1 MARKSIGRIL
11 SDGVLVIC
19 VVLLCALNASV
30 QAAIEG
36 QMVTYTISGSVGL
49 SGVTMNGLPNTVT
62 DGNGYYSAVVK
73 YGWSGTVTPVM
84 AGYTF
89 EPQKTTY
96 PKVTSD
102 QSNQDYIA
110 TVKTFTIS
118 GTARIDGAPAEGV
131 TMTGLPGNPITGSS
145 GTYKAIVDYGWS
157 GSATPIK
164 DGYIFTPNTKSY
176 TAVIRDMPNQSYT
189 GVLLTFT
196 ISGSS
201 EVEGVTMNGLPGNPK
216 TGRNGMYS
224 ATVKFGWSGIVKPT
238 KQGHTFEPAEMSYTD
253 VTSSYPNQDYAA
265 IVDTFTISGTA
276 GMDGVEM
283 KGLPDTAVFTDE
295 NGYYSTSVE
304 WGWSGTVKPV
314 KAGYKF
320 EPATMTYTKLTSD
333 KVNQIYSPTPII
345 LTISG
350 STGKQGAT
358 MDGLPSNPVTGAGG
372 LYSAKVDWG
381 WTGTVTP
388 MLDGYEFTP
397 ADIPYAAITTNQKN
411 RNHTAKEITFT
422 ISGSVGVSGVI
433 LKGLPAG
440 RPVMSNSNGTYST
453 FVKYGW
459 KGTVTPEK
467 AGYTFEP
474 SEIQYPELYGPEFN
488 RDYTA
493 ALLKRTI
500 SGTIRSNKGEPVEG
514 IFVLADSDGG
524 SATTNSNGE
533 YELTMNYGWR
543 GMVTPTLLGYNFRPT
558 NKRYTVSIT
567 KDQAN
572 QAFTAIVQMFTI
584 SDAVMVGGTPIVGVQ
599 VSANNDGGTAT
610 TDSKGSFS
618 VKVPYNWSGEI
629 SLSKEGFQFPNKSY
643 ANITEDYKN
652 DMPVS
657 AIPPVRRTTPT
668 TTPTTDGPRAIVPD
682 GPEFVGVAP
691 PATTLEVLE
700 PNKPLTPLEQIQ
712 KTLDELLANKG
723 EVTTETVLEPNE
735 LVPDVTLISNVW
747 VDEDIISVLQS
758 IASLANVTIIPDE
771 TVVAMVTVTLKDMPL
786 ETALDIVLGGTPYI
800 WKKTPYYYLVCSGGI
815 NDTMFSFV
823 SETSRMEMNYITAN
837 AAVGLLSS
845 AFREYVQAEI
855 GRPGTD
861 TYTVVVTAPPA
872 LMERIISDLKQI
884 DHIRPAVLLDARIVV
899 MDHGN
904 LLNLGAEWG
913 FPKISF
919 GFFSNDLRGLGGSLM
934 DFGGKTPWGLQIG
947 YTPDATFTNSLDIAL
962 NLLTQN
968 DEATILANPQVLAQD
983 GKVAEIT
990 VMTEEYYMM
999 TADITGSYGY
1009 ARSELEKVESGTKL
1023 TITPHI
1029 GDNNDITLELAI
1041 EVSDSIPRGRAS
1053 DLPVIT
1059 RRTATNTVRI
1069 KDGGTVALAG
1079 LTENRTRTDK
1089 RRVPGLSKLPLIG
1102 GLFKNTR
1109 DEGASREIAV
1119 FVTAHIIPEPGQSVE
1134 FIESSTLT
1142 TQAPIR
1148 PMAGPMA
1155 RPMVRP
1161 TEGNFRMRL
1170 RDSLTRPTR

>member
-1 MARKSIGRIL
+1 MARKNSRVL
-11 SDGVLVIC
+11 SDGIVVLC
-19 VVLLCALNASV
+19 VVLLCALNVSV

-110 TVKTFTIS
+110 TVKTFIIS

-131 TMTGLPGNPITGSS
+131 TMTGLPGNPITGSN
-145 GTYKAIVDYGWS
+145 GTYKAVVDYGWS

-164 DGYIFTPNTKSY
+164 DGYIFTPNTKPY

-196 ISGSS
+196 ITGSA

-224 ATVKFGWSGIVKPT
+224 ATVKFGWSSTVKPT
-238 KQGHTFEPAEMSYTD
+238 KQGHTFEPAEMPYTD
-253 VTSSYPNQDYAA
+253 VISSYPNQDYAA
-265 IVDTFTISGTA
+265 IVDTFTVSGTT

-283 KGLPDTAVFTDE
+283 KGLPGTAVFTDE

-304 WGWSGTVKPV
+304 WGWSDTVKPE

-320 EPATMTYTKLTSD
+320 EPATMIYTKLTSD

-350 STGKQGAT
+350 SAIKQGVT
-358 MDGLPSNPVTGAGG
+358 MDGLPGNPVTGASG
-372 LYSAKVDWG
+372 LYSVKVDWG
-381 WTGTVTP
+381 FTGTVTP

-411 RNHTAKEITFT
+411 RNYTAKEITFT
-422 ISGSVGVSGVI
+422 ISGSVGVSGVT
-433 LKGLPAG
+433 LKGLPG
-440 RPVMSNSNGTYST
+440 RPVMSNINRTYST
-453 FVKYGW
+453 LVKYGW

-493 ALLKRTI
+493 ALLQRTI
-500 SGTIRSNKGEPVEG
+500 SGTIRDRGEPVEG
-514 IFVLADSDGG
+514 IFVIADNDGG
-524 SATTNSNGE
+524 SATTNANGE
-533 YELTMNYGWR
+533 YELMMDYGWR

-558 NKRYTVSIT
+558 NKRYAMSIT

-584 SDAVMVGGTPIVGVQ
+584 SDTVMVGGTPIVGVQ
-599 VSANNDGGTAT
+599 VSANNGGGTAK
-610 TDSKGSFS
+610 TDSKGNFS

-629 SLSKEGFQFPNKSY
+629 ALSKEGFQFPSKPY
-643 ANITEDYKN
+643 TNITENYKN

-657 AIPPVRRTTPT
+657 AIPPVRTTTPT
-668 TTPTTDGPRAIVPD
+668 TTPVLTEPRAIVPD
-682 GPEFVGVAP
+682 GPEWVGVAP
-691 PATTLEVLE
+691 PVTTLEPLE
-700 PNKPLTPLEQIQ
+700 PKEPLTPLEQIQ

-723 EVTTETVLEPNE
+723 KVITEPVPEPNE
-735 LVPDVTLISNVW
+735 LVLPDVTFISNVW
-747 VDEDIISVLQS
+747 VDEDIITVLQS

-771 TVVAMVTVTLKDMPL
+771 TVVAMVTCTLKDVPL

-815 NDTMFSFV
+815 TDTMFSFV
-823 SETSRMEMNYITAN
+823 SETHRMKMNYITAN

-845 AFREYVQAEI
+845 AFRAYVQAEI
-855 GRPGTD
+855 GQPGTD

-884 DHIRPAVLLDARIVV
+884 DHIRPSVLLDARIVV
-899 MDHGN
+899 MSRGN
-904 LLNLGAEWG
+904 LLNLGTEWG

-919 GFFSNDLRGLGGSLM
+919 GFFSGKSQGVPGM
-934 DFGGKTPWGLQIG
+934 VDFGGKMPWGLQIG
-947 YTPDATFTNSLDIAL
+947 YTPDAEFTNSLDIVL
-962 NLLTQN
+962 NLLAQN

-1029 GDNNDITLELAI
+1029 GDNNDITLELAV
-1041 EVSDSIPRGRAS
+1041 EVSDSIARGSES

-1109 DEGASREIAV
+1109 DESASREIAV
-1119 FVTAHIIPEPGQSVE
+1119 FVTAHKIPEPGQSVE
-1134 FIESSTLT
+1134 FIQPSTPRT
-1142 TQAPIR
+1142 RAPIR
-1148 PMAGPMA
+1148 PMV
-1155 RPMVRP
+1155 RPM
-1161 TEGNFRMRL
+1161 EGDFRMRL
-1170 RDSLTRPTR
+1170 RESLSRPTR

>member
-1 MARKSIGRIL
+1 MARKNIGRVL
-11 SDGVLVIC
+11 SDGVMALC
-19 VVLLCALNASV
+19 VVLLCALNVSV

-36 QMVTYTISGSVGL
+36 EAVTYTISGSVGL

-62 DGNGYYSAVVK
+62 DENGYYNAVVK

-89 EPQKTTY
+89 EPANRPY

-102 QSNQDYIA
+102 QSNQDYTA
-110 TVKTFTIS
+110 TLKTFIIS

-131 TMTGLPGNPITGSS
+131 VMEGLPDNPITGSD
-145 GTYKAIVDYGWS
+145 GTYKATVDYNWS

-176 TAVIRDMPNQSYT
+176 AAVIRDMPNQNYT

-196 ISGSS
+196 ISGSA
-201 EVEGVTMNGLPGNPK
+201 EEEGVTMNGLPGNPK
-216 TGRNGMYS
+216 TGRNGLYS
-224 ATVKFGWSGIVKPT
+224 ATVKFGWSGTVKPT
-238 KQGHTFEPAEMSYTD
+238 KQGYTFEPAEMPYSD
-253 VTSSYPNQDYAA
+253 VISSYPNQDYAA

-283 KGLPDTAVFTDE
+283 RGLPGAAVFTDE
-295 NGYYSTSVE
+295 NGYYSATVE
-304 WGWSGTVKPV
+304 WGWSGTVKPQ

-333 KVNQIYSPTPII
+333 KVNQIFSPTPII

-350 STGKQGAT
+350 SAVKQGVT
-358 MDGLPSNPVTGAGG
+358 MDGLPGNPVTDASG
-372 LYSAKVDWG
+372 LYSAKVDWN

-397 ADIPYAAITTNQKN
+397 VNIPYAAITTDQKN
-411 RNHTAKEITFT
+411 RNYTAKEITFT
-422 ISGSVGVSGVI
+422 ISGFVGVSGVT
-433 LKGLPAG
+433 LKGLPG
-440 RPVMSNSNGTYST
+440 RPVMSKIDGSYSAV
-453 FVKYGW
+453 VKYGW

-474 SEIQYPELYGPEFN
+474 SEIQYPELYGPEVN

-493 ALLKRTI
+493 TLLKHTI
-500 SGTIRSNKGEPVEG
+500 SGTIRSDKGEPVEG
-514 IFVLADSDGG
+514 VFLLADNDGG
-524 SATTNSNGE
+524 SATTNANGE
-533 YELTMNYGWR
+533 YELTVDYGWR
-543 GMVTPTLLGYNFRPT
+543 GTVTPTLSGYNFRPT
-558 NKRYTVSIT
+558 NKRYAVSIT
-567 KDQAN
+567 KDQVN
-572 QAFTAIVQMFTI
+572 LAFTAIVQMFTI
-584 SDAVMVGGTPIVGVQ
+584 SDAVMVGGTPIVGVE
-599 VSANNDGGTAT
+599 VSANNGGGTAT
-610 TDSKGSFS
+610 TDSKGRFS

-629 SLSKEGFQFPNKSY
+629 ALSKPGFMFPSKSY
-643 ANITEDYKN
+643 ANITEDYKD

-657 AIPPVRRTTPT
+657 QIPPVRIAPPTPT
-668 TTPTTDGPRAIVPD
+668 PTPPPTEPRAIVPE
-682 GPEFVGVAP
+682 GPEFVGPAP
-691 PATTLEVLE
+691 PAPTLEVPE
-700 PNKPLTPLEQIQ
+700 PNKPLTPLEEIQ
-712 KTLDELLANKG
+712 KTLAEILAKRDK
-723 EVTTETVLEPNE
+723 VITVVEPNE
-735 LVPDVTLISNVW
+735 LVP
-747 VDEDIISVLQS
+747 
-758 IASLANVTIIPDE
+758 
-771 TVVAMVTVTLKDMPL
+771 TVPCTLKDVPL

-815 NDTMFSFV
+815 RDTMFSFV
-823 SETSRMEMNYITAN
+823 SETRRIRMNYITAT

-845 AFREYVQAEI
+845 AFRDYVQAET

-872 LMERIISDLKQI
+872 LMERIISDLEKI
-884 DHIRPAVLLDARIVV
+884 DHVRPGVLLDARIVV
-899 MDHGN
+899 MERGN

-919 GFFSNDLRGLGGSLM
+919 GFFGSDFRGTSGVA
-934 DFGGKTPWGLQIG
+934 DFGGKMPWGLQIG

-983 GKVAEIT
+983 GKMAEIQ

-999 TADITGSYGY
+999 TAEATGGY
-1009 ARSELEKVESGTKL
+1009 FYSRSELEKIESGTKL

-1041 EVSDSIPRGRAS
+1041 EVSDSIPRGIGS
-1053 DLPVIT
+1053 DLPVVT
-1059 RRTATNTVRI
+1059 RRTSTNTVRI
-1069 KDGGTVALAG
+1069 KNGGTVALAG
-1079 LTENRTRTDK
+1079 LTENRTRTAK

-1102 GLFKNTR
+1102 PLFKNTR
-1109 DEGASREIAV
+1109 DEKASREIAV
-1119 FVTAHIIPEPGQSVE
+1119 FVTAHIITEPGQQGQSVE
-1134 FIESSTLT
+1134 FIESSTPI

-1148 PMAGPMA
+1148 PMV
-1155 RPMVRP
+1155 RPM
-1161 TEGNFRMRL
+1161 EGDFRMKL
-1170 RDSLTRPTR
+1170 RDSLSRPTR